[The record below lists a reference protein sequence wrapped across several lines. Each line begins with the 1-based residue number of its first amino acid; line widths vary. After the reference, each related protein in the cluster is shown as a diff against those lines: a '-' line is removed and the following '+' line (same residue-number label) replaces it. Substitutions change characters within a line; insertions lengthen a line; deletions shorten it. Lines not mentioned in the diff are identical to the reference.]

1 MADSATI
8 SILLGFLAHEDLSG
22 YDLRKRVAGSVGKF
36 WDVGYGQ
43 IYPALKEMERE
54 GLVIAQPGFT
64 GKGPERIAYRITAE
78 GRKQLA
84 SWVTKPGDR
93 EHLRFEVMLKLFF
106 GSALQ
111 PEENARR
118 ASDFG
123 TRHQRELD
131 EILKFKNILENVLD
145 GGDHLYYYLTVL
157 FGEKI
162 HRACVEWADAARA
175 LIETKA
181 ANEGVPSDDP
191 ETIDP

>member
-78 GRKQLA
+78 GRTQLA

-106 GSALQ
+106 GSALES
-111 PEENARR
+111 EENARR

-123 TRHQRELD
+123 ARHQRELD
-131 EILKFKNILENVLD
+131 EILKFKNNLENVLD

-162 HRACVEWADAARA
+162 HRACVEWADAARD

-181 ANEGVPSDDP
+181 AKEGG
-191 ETIDP
+191 TFR

>member
-1 MADSATI
+1 MADNATI

-22 YDLRKRVAGSVGKF
+22 YDLRKRVAGSVGRF

-54 GLVIAQPGFT
+54 GLVTAQPGFT

-78 GRKQLA
+78 GRARLA
-84 SWVTKPGDR
+84 SWVLKPGDR
-93 EHLRFEVMLKLFF
+93 EHLRFEMMLKLFF
-106 GSALQ
+106 GSALE
-111 PEENARR
+111 PDENARR
-118 ASDFG
+118 ALDFG
-123 TRHQRELD
+123 ARHRRELD
-131 EILKFKNILENVLD
+131 EILQFKSSLENVLD

-162 HRACVEWADAARA
+162 HRACIEWADEARD

-181 ANEGVPSDDP
+181 AKKEEPSNDP
-191 ETIDP
+191 EAIDP